1 MAWIPGCKMPG
12 GESRA
17 HFRRVMRRRV
27 GLATP
32 PQGGKAGKNTS
43 WCLRPAASGKTAC
56 LEHCQPEREG
66 GSPPA
71 PPGVS
76 SWLEP
81 CAGKLARTVLRGG
94 AASNGRSLPDPT
106 TSPPP
111 PERLAAVAQ
120 SSSCRRHATSCDMT
134 RPPRVSSRPHAGE
147 RSCRTLPP
155 AWGLALPD
163 KRAHG
168 NPHAPHAHILIAL
181 DDRLHPAP
189 TGHTVRRDYQNRSS
203 WGSSDTGIC
212 NPGPRTSAFQRR
224 AAV

>member
-111 PERLAAVAQ
+111 PELRTRPSARLAVAMRFANAGGLRASVFNSQCNGQEIPMELEQTIRDWGAPEWATPAVA
-120 SSSCRRHATSCDMT
+120 AWI
-134 RPPRVSSRPHAGE
+134 
-147 RSCRTLPP
+147 RSGGTIDRDL
-155 AWGLALPD
+155 W
-163 KRAHG
+163 
-168 NPHAPHAHILIAL
+168 IAL
-181 DDRLHPAP
+181 
-189 TGHTVRRDYQNRSS
+189 
-203 WGSSDTGIC
+203 
-212 NPGPRTSAFQRR
+212 R
-224 AAV
+224 AAARAASQ